1 MKRKLLWVLFGCLVG
16 HGAAA
21 QSLNSGLLG
30 RFPFD
35 GSTTD
40 ATGNMSVNSATNVA
54 YGLDRR
60 SQPNAALQLG
70 GTGEVWI
77 MPNGLL
83 SFGTTGDFSFSVAF
97 RTLSSATQAFFSN
110 QGYYSVSG
118 STGTG
123 ARGWS
128 LGFDNTQVGKIFL
141 NLVAASSYNG
151 SLGLATQ
158 SSFNDGLWHT
168 ATAVVNRGTRQVVL
182 YVDGVAQPLTY
193 VSSRPDYGTVSG
205 TVFQLTSTS
214 TMFVDLN
221 PGYSTSRT
229 GSLTDANRFGLSFNG
244 GLDEAR
250 FYNRALT
257 AAEAQ
262 ALHTLALAA
271 VAGRSAEA
279 QVQVYPNPA
288 PGGNVAVRLA
298 PALSGAQLA
307 VYTVLGQR
315 VYLAVQPTAGPEV
328 QLRGL
333 APGLYLLVAKGA
345 SATLTQRFQVGK

>member
-1 MKRKLLWVLFGCLVG
+1 MKKKLLYVFFGCLLG

-21 QSLNSGLLG
+21 QNLNSGLLC

-35 GSTTD
+35 GNTTD
-40 ATGNMSVNSATNVA
+40 ATGNMSTNSATNVA
-54 YGLDRR
+54 YGSDRR

-70 GTGEVWI
+70 GGGEVWI
-77 MPNGLL
+77 TPNGLL

-110 QGYYSVSG
+110 QGYYSASG
-118 STGTG
+118 STGSG

-128 LGFDNTQVGKIFL
+128 LGFDNVQVGKVFF

-151 SLGLATQ
+151 NLGLATQ
-158 SSFNDGLWHT
+158 ASFNDGLWHT
-168 ATAVVNRGTRQVVL
+168 ATATVNRGTRQVVL

-205 TVFQLTSTS
+205 TVFQLNATAS
-214 TMFVDLN
+214 MFIDLN

-229 GSLTDANRFGLSFNG
+229 GFLTDANRFGLNFNG

-250 FYNRALT
+250 FYNRVLT

-271 VAGRSAEA
+271 VAGRPAGA

-288 PGGNVAVRLA
+288 PGGNVTVRLA

-307 VYTVLGQR
+307 VYTTLGQR
-315 VYLAVQPTAGPEV
+315 VYPSVQTTAGPEV

-333 APGLYLLVAKGA
+333 APGLYVLVAKGA
-345 SATLTQRFQVGK
+345 AATLTQRFQVSE